1 MYNHRQSCSQ
11 PDMTKIAQINCNKS
25 LSALNQFLSF
35 CDKNKVDIA
44 MITEPPIKNGIPNIN
59 SKYRPMY
66 ATNPHINNQQN
77 HQHPSNRQIV
87 ISQYHTSN
95 PLQTSVSPQVPNN
108 SQVPA
113 TQHHTQQ
120 ISSVQSAPPVQQVSS
135 AGLAPYSDSQIS
147 GSQQTVN
154 HSHQTS
160 IHQQTSV
167 TSFQSNSNVQL
178 TSNAQQPPANQQP
191 SNSIPPSIVQPPVRS
206 CIIVFNPKIS
216 PLIISSISNSD
227 FIVVEINSFVFASA
241 YSHPV
246 TPIEPTIEC
255 LNDLM
260 TYVSNKKLFITGDF
274 NAKSIF
280 WGPSSDDRGEKLL
293 AAVIHHDLTILNDGV
308 RPTFD
313 TVRGNR
319 RLTSFIDLTITTS
332 NVADNISNWSVEDDI
347 HNSDHQ
353 PILTTIANNNLRSFV
368 SESTVKWNTN
378 NVNWPDWATEIDK
391 KLTEYAI
398 NENNISSIDNEQH
411 LDLTISIF
419 TSAVQQACNKC
430 CSKKIRRCYNPL
442 TLQRYK
448 QEYLVL
454 RQQYRARSRKVKSDA
469 FNNHINGEGPVN
481 CFQKVCRLMKNSGHI
496 ITKTIEGASDPVE
509 STTKLV
515 NALFPSD
522 DEENDSDDQKSVRHY
537 INNWLQKNNN
547 ISPPPP
553 ITMNELHNA
562 IIKFK
567 EGKAPGYDGIS
578 PKILKNLWLSFPE
591 ILLAIYNTCL
601 KLCYMPYMWK
611 TSVIRIIPKPGKDDY
626 SKANAYRPIG
636 LISTLGKTLERIIA
650 QRISGHL
657 INNGHLSSNQYGFIA
672 GKSTDHAVYN
682 LNRQIESALTTNEYV
697 ALISLDI
704 RGAFDHAWH
713 PFIIDQLI
721 NYRTPKYL
729 IKMMANYQNDRRICA
744 SYGGV
749 TCCKSTNRGVVQ
761 GSMLGPLNWNIVI
774 NDLLTRNIGPDAV
787 MQAYADDVAIVVSS
801 KCKTFMAIKINNI
814 LKIAY
819 DWGIKT
825 KLTFSENKT
834 QIMYIS
840 KRINIPTC
848 FPVKMNNIEIK
859 PVDQIK
865 ILGVIFNKQ
874 LDFRPH
880 MRYAIAKAT
889 NVYRLVMNIARKS
902 YGLSPSVLQSIYH
915 SFIEPIVA
923 LRQLQKPM
931 AQITTKAY
939 RTAPAVA
946 ILAIA
951 DFPPLHMFINQRAD
965 IVKARV
971 TKEYVHEDSTIAVD
985 IDDLKDMNIEPQ
997 VNIIVRQPTAMPPTR
1012 IHTKSI
1018 ITNLGIGTA
1027 FIIFRQNNP
1036 ILIRSYR
1043 LPKYCSLQ
1051 QADLFIIMKA
1061 IEWTNTNCSQQTF
1074 ILTNNI
1080 GTVQHINR
1088 NDPRKRQRLANHIL
1102 KIANGNITIA
1112 WQRVNYE
1119 DTWHHRLKKRAKNT
1133 GKNRRRTYD
1142 YDLIHMNNVKK
1153 YEKKRM
1159 LIKWDD
1165 AYRSDRFGSNI
1176 KILCQHVGNAR
1187 KFSHVISK
1195 FLTQTLTGHGQ
1206 FGNYL
1211 VRFGISN
1218 EIECACG
1225 FPVQDVKHL
1234 LYDCHMTNRLRND
1247 YQTAVRAT
1255 TDPISIIELTAI
1267 FYANIAIFADMHRHS
1282 IHHPHLL

>member
-1 MYNHRQSCSQ
+1 
-11 PDMTKIAQINCNKS
+11 
-25 LSALNQFLSF
+25 
-35 CDKNKVDIA
+35 

-430 CSKKIRRCYNPL
+430 CSKYVMSDQKRLYRKIRRCYNPL

-567 EGKAPGYDGIS
+567 EGKAPGYD
-578 PKILKNLWLSFPE
+578 
-591 ILLAIYNTCL
+591 
-601 KLCYMPYMWK
+601 
-611 TSVIRIIPKPGKDDY
+611 
-626 SKANAYRPIG
+626 
-636 LISTLGKTLERIIA
+636 
-650 QRISGHL
+650 
-657 INNGHLSSNQYGFIA
+657 
-672 GKSTDHAVYN
+672 VYN

-923 LRQLQKPM
+923 YGAVVTHKAVRYQHMINSLRQLQKPM